1 MKKSLRKNDLY
12 LFDIIQSIQRIYEY
26 IKDMDYNEFIKD
38 NKTIDAVVRNLE
50 VIGEA
55 SKHISIELKNKY
67 PALPWE
73 EMYYLRNKIT
83 HEYFGIDYVI
93 IWDIIKNHLP
103 TNLIQIKEICQKE
116 EIVFSINLFD

>member
-12 LFDIIQSIQRIYEY
+12 LFDIIQSIQRIDEY

-83 HEYFGIDYVI
+83 HEYFGIDLAI
-93 IWDIIKNHLP
+93 IWNIIKNHLP
-103 TNLIQIKEICQKE
+103 TNLLQIIEICKLE
-116 EIVFSINLFD
+116 RIEFSKSLFN

>member
-12 LFDIIQSIQRIYEY
+12 LFDIIQSIQRIDEY

>member
-1 MKKSLRKNDLY
+1 MKKFQRENDLY
-12 LFDIIQSIQRIYEY
+12 LFDIIQSIQRIDDY
-26 IKDMDYNEFIKD
+26 IKDMNYNAFIID

-83 HEYFGIDYVI
+83 HEYFGIDLAI
-93 IWDIIKNHLP
+93 IWNIIKNHLP
-103 TNLIQIKEICQKE
+103 TNLLQIIEICKLE
-116 EIVFSINLFD
+116 RIEFSKSLFN

>member
-1 MKKSLRKNDLY
+1 MKKSQRKNDLY
-12 LFDIIQSIQRIYEY
+12 LFDIIQSIHRIDEY
-26 IKDMDYNEFIKD
+26 IKDMDYNDFIKD

-83 HEYFGIDYVI
+83 HEYFGIDLAI

-103 TNLIQIKEICQKE
+103 TNLLQIKEICQKE
-116 EIVFSINLFD
+116 EIVFSNDLFN

>member
-1 MKKSLRKNDLY
+1 MKKFQRKNDLY
-12 LFDIIQSIQRIYEY
+12 LFDIIQSIQRIDDY
-26 IKDMDYNEFIKD
+26 IKDMNYNAFIID

-73 EMYYLRNKIT
+73 EMYYLRNRIT
-83 HEYFGIDYVI
+83 HEYFGIDLAI
-93 IWDIIKNHLP
+93 IWNIIKNHLP
-103 TNLIQIKEICQKE
+103 TNLLQIIEICKLE
-116 EIVFSINLFD
+116 RIEFSKSLFN